1 MKRDGT
7 PECVLAI
14 YDRPRD
20 FPDHVVV
27 RQWTFTG
34 DGKITPSQGVTRFD
48 VRELGPRGAVSA
60 ARAHCKRLGLSFLPR
75 KRSDDPVL
83 VESWRG
89 FLSATEAAE

>member
-27 RQWTFTG
+27 RLWQFSAE
-34 DGKITPSQGVTRFD
+34 GKLTPQQGVTTFD
-48 VRELGPRGAVSA
+48 VNELTHRGAVSA
-60 ARAHCKRLGLSFLPR
+60 ARTYCKRMGLSFLPR
-75 KRSDDPVL
+75 DRKDDPVL
-83 VESWRG
+83 IESWRG
-89 FLSATEAAE
+89 RPQLAQAAE

>member
-1 MKRDGT
+1 MKRDVT

-34 DGKITPSQGVTRFD
+34 DGKITPEQGVTGFD
-48 VRELGPRGAVSA
+48 VRELSHRGAVSA
-60 ARAHCKRLGLSFLPR
+60 ARAHCKRLGLRFLPR
-75 KRSDDPVL
+75 NRGDDPVL

-89 FLSATEAAE
+89 RLRSAEAAE

>member
-7 PECVLAI
+7 PESVLAI

-27 RQWTFTG
+27 RRWTFTG
-34 DGKITPSQGVTRFD
+34 DGKLSPEQGVTAFD
-48 VRELGPRGAVSA
+48 VRELSQRGAVSA
-60 ARAHCKRLGLSFLPR
+60 ARTHCKRLGLTFLPR
-75 KRSDDPVL
+75 RKDDDPVL

-89 FLSATEAAE
+89 YLRSAEAAE